1 MHYPCSGIN
10 GEGTT
15 TMISP
20 DQQNQYIDVTTLS
33 SLTGSSVAVLL
44 AGNVAQY
51 VFNWNPRWFGLAVAC
66 VISIAVTVSAQHYS
80 TIDWV
85 VCVLRAFQIYA
96 AAVGLATV
104 TAPKSQKHR
113 ISHHASSKE
122 SPSVQ
127 KKFLTNWF

>member
-10 GEGTT
+10 GDGPN
-15 TMISP
+15 TMIPP
-20 DQQNQYIDVTTLS
+20 DQQNQLLDAATLS

-66 VISIAVTVSAQHYS
+66 VISVSVTVSAQHAAA
-80 TIDWV
+80 IDWV
-85 VCVLRAFQIYA
+85 VCMLRAFQIYA

-104 TAPKSQKHR
+104 TAPRSLKHR
-113 ISHHASSKE
+113 VSQASSKQ
-122 SPSVQ
+122 SQSAQ
-127 KKFLTNWF
+127 KKFLTSWY